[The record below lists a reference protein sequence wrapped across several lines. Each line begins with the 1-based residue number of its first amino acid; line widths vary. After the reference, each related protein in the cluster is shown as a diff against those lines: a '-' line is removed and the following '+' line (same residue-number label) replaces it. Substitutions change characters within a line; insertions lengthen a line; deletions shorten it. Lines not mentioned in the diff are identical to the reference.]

1 MSKKLFFLLG
11 LLTGA
16 VLIELFYR
24 PLKARLKAAE
34 AVVAEHDRFNEFTR
48 QDREAYYDS
57 LSTEEKIAY
66 TVAMAEEWGE
76 ENDEAE
82 E

>member
-11 LLTGA
+11 LLTGV

-24 PLKARLKAAE
+24 PLKTRLKLAE
-34 AVVAEHDRFNEFTR
+34 AVVAERDRFNEFTR
-48 QDREAYYDS
+48 KDREAYYES

-66 TVAMAEEWGE
+66 TVAMAEEWGDEDDETE
-76 ENDEAE
+76 E
-82 E
+82 

>member
-11 LLTGA
+11 LLTGV

-34 AVVAEHDRFNEFTR
+34 AVVAERDRFNEFTR
-48 QDREAYYDS
+48 KDREAYYES

-66 TVAMAEEWGE
+66 TVAMAEEWGDEDDETE
-76 ENDEAE
+76 E
-82 E
+82 

>member
-1 MSKKLFFLLG
+1 MSKKILFLIG

-16 VLIELFYR
+16 LLIELFYR

-34 AVVAEHDRFNEFTR
+34 AVVAERDRFNEFLKKEQ
-48 QDREAYYDS
+48 QDYYDS
-57 LSTEEKIAY
+57 LSTEEKIAF

-76 ENDEAE
+76 DDETE
-82 E
+82 K

>member
-11 LLTGA
+11 LLTGV

-24 PLKARLKAAE
+24 PLKTRLKAAE
-34 AVVAEHDRFNEFTR
+34 AVVAERDRFNEFCR
-48 QDREAYYDS
+48 KDREAYYES

-66 TVAMAEEWGE
+66 TVAMAEEWGDEDDE
-76 ENDEAE
+76 EE

>member
-24 PLKARLKAAE
+24 PLKARLKAAD
-34 AVVAEHDRFNEFTR
+34 AAQAERDRFNDFLR
-48 QDREAYYDS
+48 KDQQAYYES
-57 LSTEEKIAY
+57 LSTEKKIAY
-66 TVAMAEEWGE
+66 TLAMAEEWGDEDDESE
-76 ENDEAE
+76 E
-82 E
+82 

>member
-24 PLKARLKAAE
+24 PLKARLQAAD
-34 AVVAEHDRFNEFTR
+34 AAQAERDRFNDFL
-48 QDREAYYDS
+48 QKDQQAYYES
-57 LSTEEKIAY
+57 LSTEKKIAY
-66 TVAMAEEWGE
+66 TIAMAEEWGDEDDESE
-76 ENDEAE
+76 E
-82 E
+82 

>member
-1 MSKKLFFLLG
+1 MSKKLFFLIG

-34 AVVAEHDRFNEFTR
+34 AVVAERDRFNAFLQKE
-48 QDREAYYDS
+48 QQEYYES
-57 LSTEEKIAY
+57 LSTEEKIAF

-76 ENDEAE
+76 DDETQE
-82 E
+82 

>member
-16 VLIELFYR
+16 VLIELLYR

-34 AVVAEHDRFNEFTR
+34 AVVAERDRFNAFLQKEQ
-48 QDREAYYDS
+48 QDYYDS
-57 LSTEEKIAY
+57 LSTEEKIAF
-66 TVAMAEEWGE
+66 TVALAEEWGE
-76 ENDEAE
+76 DDEE
-82 E
+82 EK

>member
-1 MSKKLFFLLG
+1 MSQKLFFLLG

-24 PLKARLKAAE
+24 PLKARLNAAE
-34 AVVAEHDRFNEFTR
+34 AVVAERDRFNEFTR

-57 LSTEEKIAY
+57 LSVEEKIAY
-66 TVAMAEEWGE
+66 TVSMAEEWGE
-76 ENDEAE
+76 DDEAE